1 MASNEERLPKI
12 VPLDEQNRT
21 HMIILGFEQELKSIT
36 VRNGD
41 SARFEAKIRLLSTN
55 ANIHID
61 RSLLTIEWRLN
72 DRPLPMDQNIRYR
85 FDFIA
90 EENLYWMDIRQ
101 CEQEDEGV
109 YTIFISYDHE
119 QFHDESSAYLFV
131 DSEFRLTKD
140 FFRRYLSSGRSRQ
153 TILPFRSI
161 DEIISSS
168 SFLLLIAEQSST
180 ISSSPAIE
188 RVVGYNI

>member
-12 VPLDEQNRT
+12 VPFDEQNRT
-21 HMIILGFEQELKSIT
+21 HMIIFGFEQELKSIT

-41 SARFEAKIRLLSTN
+41 SARFEAKIRLLSTDT
-55 ANIHID
+55 NIHID
-61 RSLLTIEWRLN
+61 RSLLKIEWRLN
-72 DRPLPMDQNIRYR
+72 DQRLPLEDNARYR

-109 YTIFISYDHE
+109 YTLFISYDHE

-131 DSEFRLTKD
+131 DSEFRLTKRLLQKIS
-140 FFRRYLSSGRSRQ
+140 FFRRTRQ
-153 TILPFRSI
+153 TIL
-161 DEIISSS
+161 
-168 SFLLLIAEQSST
+168 SF
-180 ISSSPAIE
+180 PYD
-188 RVVGYNI
+188 R